1 MSLDAFL
8 DAYGESHRHPVNKR
22 IHRIAVPI
30 IALDMVGLAWAMSPG
45 LALVAVVATL
55 AYYARLS
62 RSLALGMGLLSVA
75 GLAVLA
81 ASHARLDAWFV
92 PTLVAVFVTAWA
104 AQFLGHAL
112 EGKRPS
118 FVQDLQFLLI
128 GPLWLLAD
136 AYRRIGLRS
145 A

>member
-8 DAYGESHRHPVNKR
+8 TAYGESHRHPINKG
-22 IHRIAVPI
+22 IHRVAVPI
-30 IALDMVGLAWAMSPG
+30 IALDMIGLAWAASPV
-45 LALVAVVATL
+45 LALVAVGAAL

-62 RSLALGMGLLSVA
+62 RSLTAGMTLLSSV
-75 GLAVLA
+75 GLALLA
-81 ASHARLDAWFV
+81 VSHDRLDAWFV
-92 PTLVAVFVTAWA
+92 PALIAVFVIAWA
-104 AQFLGHAL
+104 AQFAGHAL

-136 AYRRIGLRS
+136 AYRRAGLRT

>member
-8 DAYGESHRHPVNKR
+8 GAYGESHRHPVNKR

-30 IALDMVGLAWAMSPG
+30 IALDMVGLAWAVSPG
-45 LALVAVVATL
+45 LALLGVVAAL

-62 RSLALGMGLLSVA
+62 RTLAAGMGLLSVA
-75 GLAVLA
+75 GLALLA

-92 PTLVAVFVTAWA
+92 PVLAAVFVIAWA
-104 AQFLGHAL
+104 AQFVGHVL

-136 AYRRIGLRS
+136 AYRRVGLRT